1 MAVDLKYNI
10 WSRRRMRFSVCFVCY
25 HGIYFKAI
33 MVDQRVFVT
42 FTLVMNSIQVSN
54 EKILL
59 CLGCVRKQVI

>member
-10 WSRRRMRFSVCFVCY
+10 WSRRWRLFSVSFVCY
-25 HGIYFKAI
+25 HGMYFKAI

-42 FTLVMNSIQVSN
+42 FTWVVNSIQVLN
-54 EKILL
+54 EKILM